1 MLGESYR
8 TISREAC
15 MELIEKRSRFLTC
28 IRPVSAEAEALEL
41 IEEKRR
47 QYWDASHNVYAY
59 ILRDNQIRRYSD
71 DGEPQGTA
79 GLPMLEVLQKTGLC
93 DCAAVVTRYFGGVL
107 LGKGGL
113 VRAYSDALKLAVE
126 KAGCVEMRLCD
137 CLSLCCAY
145 AQFGWV
151 EPLLLSMGAC
161 LQKTDY
167 REDVMISFYM
177 SVDDTPHFVA
187 QLKEKSAGT
196 LSVIYHKQEYH
207 SFLPDI

>member
-1 MLGESYR
+1 MADSYR
-8 TISREAC
+8 TILREAC
-15 MELIEKRSRFLTC
+15 TELTEKRSRFLTC
-28 IRPVSAEAEALEL
+28 IRPVSTEADALHL

-59 ILRDNQIRRYSD
+59 ILRDNHIRRYSD

-79 GLPMLEVLQKTGLC
+79 GLPMLEMLQKTGLY

-113 VRAYSDALKLAVE
+113 VRAYSDALKQAVE
-126 KAGCVEMRLCD
+126 KAGCVEMKMCD
-137 CLSLCCAY
+137 SLSLCCSY

-161 LQKTDY
+161 LRETDY
-167 REDVMISFYM
+167 REDVMISFFLPAEE
-177 SVDDTPHFVA
+177 TPYFSA
-187 QLKEKSAGT
+187 QLREKSAGT
-196 LSVIYHKQEYH
+196 LSVKHHGQAYH